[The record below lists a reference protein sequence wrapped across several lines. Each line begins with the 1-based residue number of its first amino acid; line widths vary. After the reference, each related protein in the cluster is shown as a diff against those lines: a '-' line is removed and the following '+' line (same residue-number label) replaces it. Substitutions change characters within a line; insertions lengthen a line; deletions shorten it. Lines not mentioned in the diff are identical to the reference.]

1 MNPTMEARFREAIE
15 SGDAEK
21 LASAERWFRKRG
33 QKVYEII
40 NKMWEIRDEYYAA
53 VSELAKAR
61 LDMERKRVKT
71 TYCKPRQS
79 GKSKVKVEMSV
90 EQLLDGLTP
99 EQCSQLLE
107 TLQGCACVEN
117 K

>member
-1 MNPTMEARFREAIE
+1 MNSMMAAHFQEAIK

-33 QKVYEII
+33 QKVSEVL
-40 NKMWEIRDEYYAA
+40 NKLWEIRREYYAA
-53 VSELAKAR
+53 ASELEKAR
-61 LDMERKRVKT
+61 LEIERKRVKT
-71 TYCKPRQS
+71 IYCRPRQS

-90 EQLLDGLTP
+90 EQLLASLTP

>member
-1 MNPTMEARFREAIE
+1 MNSTMAARFREAIE
-15 SGDAEK
+15 SGDSEK
-21 LASAERWFRKRG
+21 LASTERWFRKRG
-33 QKVYEII
+33 QKVSEVL
-40 NKMWEIRDEYYAA
+40 NKLWEIREEYYAA
-53 VSELAKAR
+53 AGELEKAR
-61 LDMERKRVKT
+61 LELERKKVKT

-90 EQLLDGLTP
+90 EQLLASLTP